1 MENPDL
7 EAELILPD
15 VARAMLDYVS
25 LQPDIDD
32 TKVRAASIVAQR
44 IDIQRVIGEENV
56 KRCIEVPQGIELTG
70 EDLKLRKLVIPAL
83 CYFTYSRLLRMFQGT
98 FTDGG
103 YTIDKDSTDRG
114 VTKSAANESA
124 AIAES
129 FLVDVVKFLEIEDG
143 DVDDPAVNGDK
154 INPRIRVFG
163 GREARASN

>member
-15 VARAMLDYVS
+15 IARAMIDYVS
-25 LQPDIDD
+25 IQPDIDS

-44 IDIQRVIGEENV
+44 IDIQRVIGAKNV
-56 KRCIEVPQGIELTG
+56 ERCIEKPQETELTG

-83 CYFTYSRLLRMFQGT
+83 CYFTYSRLLKMFPGT

-103 YTIDKDSTDRG
+103 YTIDKDATDTG

-129 FLVDVVKFLEIEDG
+129 FLVDVVTFLEIEDG

-163 GREARASN
+163 GKEARASN